1 MTARISEVKEQFARW
16 QTAIKTGKV
25 DTVVALYAF
34 NAVLVPTLSNDIR
47 NDPTEIGTYF
57 TEFLLKKPSVELIEG
72 HPRLYGDIGINS
84 GLYKFKFGSS
94 QQKAFAR
101 FSFVYQWSGTDWLIV
116 EHHSSLYF
124 SEHENLN
131 KKGSVAVNFKI
142 GKLDQG

>member
-16 QTAIKTGKV
+16 QDAIKTGKV
-25 DTVVALYAF
+25 DIVVALYAF
-34 NAVLVPTLSNDIR
+34 NAVLVPTLSNDVR
-47 NDPTEIGTYF
+47 NDPNELSDYF
-57 TEFLLKKPSVELIEG
+57 RGFLNKQPSVELIEG

-94 QQKAFAR
+94 QKEAFAR

-142 GKLDQG
+142 GKLEQG